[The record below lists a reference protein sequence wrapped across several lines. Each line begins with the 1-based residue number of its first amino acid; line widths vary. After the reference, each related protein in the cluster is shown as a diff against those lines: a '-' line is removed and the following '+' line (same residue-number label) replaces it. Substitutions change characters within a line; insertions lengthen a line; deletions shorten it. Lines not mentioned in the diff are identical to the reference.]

1 MSAGPAAEVRTDRF
15 DVRSPDGTPIA
26 VWADGNG
33 PPLVLVHGSLTDHT
47 TFDPLVD
54 QLRGG
59 VTCFSMDRRGFGASG
74 DAAGNA
80 IQRESRT
87 SRQVVAAVADRTGG
101 PAALWGHSYGAG
113 CAMGG
118 TALTNKVR
126 RLVLYEPGFGIADP
140 AGSIEAMAAGDRET
154 AILAVLV
161 GIVGMTEEEVDALR
175 SSPRWPTLLAGT
187 PTMPREC
194 KAEDS
199 WVYQPGQLDSIT
211 APTLL
216 LAGSESPP
224 VLTKAM
230 HQAAA
235 AIPDARIQVLEGHA
249 HLAHKTD
256 PAMVAAI
263 IRQFILS

>member
-1 MSAGPAAEVRTDRF
+1 
-15 DVRSPDGTPIA
+15 
-26 VWADGNG
+26 
-33 PPLVLVHGSLTDHT
+33 
-47 TFDPLVD
+47 
-54 QLRGG
+54 
-59 VTCFSMDRRGFGASG
+59 MDRRGFGASG
-74 DAAGNA
+74 DAAGYA
-80 IQRESRT
+80 IQREFEDVAA
-87 SRQVVAAVADRTGG
+87 VVAAVADRMGG

-113 CAMGG
+113 CAIGG

-126 RLVLYEPGFGIADP
+126 QLVLYDPDFGIAYP
-140 AGSIEAMAAGDRET
+140 AGSIEAIEEAMAAGDRET
-154 AILAVLV
+154 AILAVLI

-194 KAEDS
+194 RAEDG

>member
-1 MSAGPAAEVRTDRF
+1 
-15 DVRSPDGTPIA
+15 
-26 VWADGNG
+26 
-33 PPLVLVHGSLTDHT
+33 
-47 TFDPLVD
+47 
-54 QLRGG
+54 
-59 VTCFSMDRRGFGASG
+59 MDRRGFGASG
-74 DAAGNA
+74 DAAGYA
-80 IQRESRT
+80 IQQEFED
-87 SRQVVAAVADRTGG
+87 VAAVVEAVAARTGK
-101 PAALWGHSYGAG
+101 PVALWGHSYGAG

-118 TALTNKVR
+118 AALTGKVHH
-126 RLVLYEPGFGIADP
+126 LVIYEPSLGIAYP
-140 AGSIEAMAAGDRET
+140 AGSIERIEEVVAAGDGET

-187 PTMPREC
+187 PTVPREC
-194 KAEDS
+194 RAEDS

-211 APTLL
+211 ATTLL

-249 HLAHKTD
+249 LSPTRPIPPWSPPSSGSSSCRRPSHRPTHLPSEVGPGSRRPDSHKRMINK
-256 PAMVAAI
+256 ASKAGG
-263 IRQFILS
+263 